1 MNPYLPPT
9 SGTSSPPA
17 GGFGAPAELAAPE
30 GRAGVSDL
38 TMETMRQTKPWVML
52 MGVVTLLGSA
62 FMLLAAIL
70 MMGMG
75 AMMPRS
81 GPVSPALLGL
91 VYLPMAAMYVYPG
104 IKLWQYGSAI
114 GRLMMSRQTSDLEQA
129 LAQQKSFW
137 KFVGILT
144 LVIVVLYGLFFVV
157 ALIGGIAGAS
167 RAH

>member
-9 SGTSSPPA
+9 SGTSNPPA
-17 GGFGAPAELAAPE
+17 GGFGAVADAVAPD
-30 GRAGVSDL
+30 RAGVSDM

-52 MGVVTLLGSA
+52 MGVFTLLGSA

-70 MMGMG
+70 MMGVG
-75 AMMPRS
+75 AMMPRN
-81 GPVSPALLGL
+81 GPVSSAVLGL
-91 VYLPMAAMYVYPG
+91 VYLPMAALYVYPG

-114 GRLMMSRQTSDLEQA
+114 GRLMATRATSELEAA

-144 LVIVVLYGLFFVV
+144 LVIVVLYAVIFLFAIV
-157 ALIGGIAGAS
+157 GGIIGAAS
-167 RAH
+167 RH